1 MAKKLQFTLDIDT
14 SESEKNLDNLSNQ
27 IDDIKDDAS
36 KPVDLIIKDAE
47 AAKSISDIRKSL
59 KELKNAMLEAGEG
72 TVEFQRLA
80 AASGNLKDQLDAAND
95 SIKSFS
101 ASPVENVVNSF
112 DGLKRSIT
120 SLDVEG
126 VKTQFKALSSNMLD
140 LGKSVLGV
148 GKGLNIAQIAA
159 RGFGAA
165 LAATGIGLI
174 VGVVALLIT
183 NFKELAQSGG
193 ALGLVLESIGS
204 FVNFVKEGILSL
216 LDAFGLIDKAAM
228 DSAKNQEKYAKDLSD
243 WYDANADAFDE
254 ATQKKYKSELDYQN
268 KIKEIR
274 DREDLSIKEKNE
286 LILQYQNKRNREL
299 ERIEKDASDKR
310 VEDAEKEEAKKQAAI
325 KKAKDDAEAKEKER
339 RVRIFAELE
348 DGYKEQELKLL
359 NSLKNQE
366 ISKDEFEERLLDK
379 ALYYATQRLNA
390 QKKLG
395 EDTKNVEK
403 EILDLQIKKFD
414 DLEKKSE
421 EATQKKLENDQ
432 KEIDAQKELSE
443 EFDRLFQEEVK
454 KQEIA
459 ADIAEEKRLERLQ
472 KLKEEKEA
480 FIQSFSEIGNAI
492 AGIFA
497 NGSPLSNA
505 IGSLFSGIGNS
516 VSGLFSSIEKTKEV
530 LDNVESSAKEKTAAV
545 LSTISEGL
553 NAVNSFVGQIGSILQ
568 AQSNERLEQ
577 IKSEESAQISSL
589 ENQYK
594 TGIIT
599 EDQLAKGKEKIN
611 EQARKKERQEK
622 KKAFEQN
629 KAIQIIQA
637 IIGTATGIV
646 NAFQLGPIAGAVMAA
661 VIAGIGVAQI
671 AMISSQKFPEEG
683 GGGGGVSTPSVSM
696 GGGASAAVNPVKP
709 PDFGQFT
716 GAVGGA
722 GQIVGEVGG
731 TTQPQGPTQVVVLE
745 SDITSIQ
752 NQVVVTETRARVG

>member
-47 AAKSISDIRKSL
+47 AAKSITDIRKSL

-72 TVEFQRLA
+72 TVEFQKLA
-80 AASGNLKDQLDAAND
+80 TASGALKDQLDAAND

-112 DGLKRSIT
+112 GGLKKAIT
-120 SLDVEG
+120 SLDVDG

-140 LGKSVLGV
+140 LGKSVIGAS
-148 GKGLNIAQIAA
+148 KGLNIAQIAA

-174 VGVVALLIT
+174 VAVVALLIT
-183 NFKELAQSGG
+183 NFKELAASGG
-193 ALGLVLESIGS
+193 ALGLVFEAIGIYIK
-204 FVNFVKEGILSL
+204 FVKEGILTL
-216 LDAFGLIDKAAM
+216 LDSFGLIDKAAL
-228 DSAKNQEKYAKDLSD
+228 DSANRQKQYAKDLND

-254 ATQKKYKSELDYQN
+254 ATQKKYKAELDYQN
-268 KIKEIR
+268 KIVEIR
-274 DREDLSIKEKNE
+274 DREDLSIKRKNE
-286 LILQYQNKRNREL
+286 LIVQYENKKNREL
-299 ERIEKDASDKR
+299 EKIEKEASDKR
-310 VEDAEKEEAKKQAAI
+310 VADAEKRVADAKKEEEKKQAAI

-339 RVRIFAELE
+339 RVRIFASLE
-348 DGYKEQELKLL
+348 KNFKDEELKLL
-359 NSLKNQE
+359 KQLNNIE
-366 ISKDEFEERLLDK
+366 ITREVFDQKLLEKTLHYASERLKVQKDLGGN
-379 ALYYATQRLNA
+379 TQ
-390 QKKLG
+390 
-395 EDTKNVEK
+395 DIEK
-403 EILDLQIKKFD
+403 EILDLQIKMMDNKNK
-414 DLEKKSE
+414 LSE
-421 EATQKKLENDQ
+421 EAAQKRLENDK
-432 KEIDAQKELSE
+432 KESEELLKILEELDKQRDIDAEK
-443 EFDRLFQEEVK
+443 
-454 KQEIA
+454 
-459 ADIAEEKRLERLQ
+459 AEKNRLERLQ

-480 FIQSFSEIGNAI
+480 FIQSFTEIGNAI

-497 NGSPLSNA
+497 NGTPLSNA
-505 IGSLFSGIGNS
+505 IGNLFSGIGNS

-530 LDNVESSAKEKTAAV
+530 LDNVQSSSKEKTAAV

-553 NAVNSFVGQIGSILQ
+553 NAVNSLVGQIGSILQ

-577 IKSEESAQISSL
+577 IKSEESSQISSL

-594 TGIIT
+594 AGIIT
-599 EDQLAKGKEKIN
+599 EDQLVKGKEKIN
-611 EQARKKERQEK
+611 QQARKKEIQEK

-637 IIGTATGIV
+637 IIGTATAIV
-646 NAFQLGPIAGAVMAA
+646 NAYQLGPIVGSVMAA
-661 VIAGIGVAQI
+661 VIAGIGAAQI
-671 AMISSQKFPEEG
+671 AMISSQKFPEG
-683 GGGGGVSTPSVSM
+683 SSGGGGVSTPSVSM
-696 GGGASAAVNPVKP
+696 GGGASAAVNPVQP

-716 GAVGGA
+716 GAIGGA

-745 SDITSIQ
+745 SDITNIQ
-752 NQVVVTETRARVG
+752 NQVLVTETRARVG